1 MRCPSYRDVQ
11 GIPSVGKC
19 PFPQGVHL
27 IESQIKLSQEVG
39 VPLIKVRRS
48 HRGSNKTRTECRC
61 PSDKGVHLIESQ
73 IKLGLNGGVRLIKVS
88 TL

>member
-11 GIPSVGKC
+11 GIPSEGKC
-19 PFPQGVHL
+19 PFPQGLHL
-27 IESQIKLSQEVG
+27 IESQLKLSLDVG
-39 VPLIKVRRS
+39 VPLIKVPS

-61 PSDKGVHLIESQ
+61 RSDKGVHPIESQ
-73 IKLGLNGGVRLIKVS
+73 IKLGFNGGVRFIKVS